1 MTRGLMQRLIEYVSS
16 YELEGTW
23 KGQRGSHSLHSMC
36 SRTGSFP
43 PALARWYIE
52 RYSLRRSRVLDPFSG
67 KGTAP
72 LEACLGGRVGIGN
85 DLAPEAYVLTRAKVR
100 PVGLEEVKSWV
111 ERNRSFIETYRSC
124 DAPEEVEVFYSKR
137 TLRQIL
143 AVKELLERPESDV
156 EWFVKGVMLGILH
169 GSSSDS
175 LSVKCSHSFSMSPGY
190 VRRSIK
196 ELGLKKPERN
206 VPECILTRA
215 KRVLQDGLPEVKG
228 AAFNVDARRLPLV
241 DESVDLIVTSP
252 PYFSMQ
258 TYAWDNWLRLWFLG
272 HDYRDVAKKLFHT
285 SSVPKFLGF
294 MEEALGEM
302 HRVLKSGGYCVLVLG
317 IVRLK
322 GVLID
327 MAQLLLPVA
336 EKVGF
341 EPVRLVY
348 DEIPKERKY
357 LMYLERAQGVKRE
370 VVLELRKG

>member
-1 MTRGLMQRLIEYVSS
+1 V
-16 YELEGTW
+16 
-23 KGQRGSHSLHSMC
+23 
-36 SRTGSFP
+36 
-43 PALARWYIE
+43 E
-52 RYSLRRSRVLDPFSG
+52 RYSVRGSRVLDPFSG

-72 LEACLGGRVGIGN
+72 LEACLEGRVGIGN

-100 PVGLEEVKSWV
+100 AVGFEEVRSGV
-111 ERNRSFIETYRSC
+111 ERNRSSIEGYRSS
-124 DAPEEVEVFYSKR
+124 DAPEEVEVFYSRR

-143 AVKELLERPESDV
+143 AIRELLERPETDV
-156 EWFVKGVMLGILH
+156 EWFVKAVMLGILH

-190 VRRSIK
+190 VKRSVK

-206 VPECILTRA
+206 VPDCILTRA
-215 KRVLQDGLPEVKG
+215 RRVLQDGLPEVKG
-228 AAFNVDARRLPLV
+228 AAFNTDARRLPLG
-241 DESVDLIVTSP
+241 DGSVDLIVTSP

-272 HDYRDVAKKLFHT
+272 HDYREVAKRLFHT
-285 SSVPKFLGF
+285 SSVPRFLGF
-294 MEEALGEM
+294 MEEVLGEM
-302 HRVLKSGGYCVLVLG
+302 HRVLRSGGHCVLVLG

-322 GVLID
+322 GVLVD

-341 EPVRLVY
+341 EPVRIDY

-357 LMYLERAQGVKRE
+357 LMSLERTQGVKRE
-370 VVLELRKG
+370 VMLELRKG